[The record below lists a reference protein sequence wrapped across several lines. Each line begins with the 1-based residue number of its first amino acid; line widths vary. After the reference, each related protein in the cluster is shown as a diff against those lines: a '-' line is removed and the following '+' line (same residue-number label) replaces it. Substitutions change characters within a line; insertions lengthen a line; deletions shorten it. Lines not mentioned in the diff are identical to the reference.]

1 MCLRVRVR
9 VCVRVIYLFAVECI
23 TLPNTGL
30 DPNECSNTQA
40 NRSEMFLDSNT
51 KERRFLKFR
60 FSNHKA
66 SSLLLRKHP
75 EPVVATAIMAVD
87 KF

>member
-1 MCLRVRVR
+1 MNVLTRKL
-9 VCVRVIYLFAVECI
+9 IAVK
-23 TLPNTGL
+23 
-30 DPNECSNTQA
+30 CSLI
-40 NRSEMFLDSNT
+40 EHL

-75 EPVVATAIMAVD
+75 EPVVATAIMVVD